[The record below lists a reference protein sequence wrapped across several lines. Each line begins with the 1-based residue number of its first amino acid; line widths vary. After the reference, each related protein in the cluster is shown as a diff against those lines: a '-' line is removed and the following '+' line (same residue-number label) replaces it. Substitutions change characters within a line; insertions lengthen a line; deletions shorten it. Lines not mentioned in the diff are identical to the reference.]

1 MNRSSFI
8 ITLCGAF
15 LSLMLSACGPQTEET
30 TPVRKDVTE
39 TVFAAGALEAEGMFR
54 LTAQTSGYITAL
66 HVQEGEIIE
75 QGKVLAVIEN
85 NENIINTQG
94 SSELLNIAK
103 SNTSDN
109 APLLRQAEYTINI
122 NKQKMEQD
130 KKTLERYERLLKSKS
145 IAQVEYENAL
155 LAYQTSKSNHQSAV
169 ENYKKLKQD
178 ADQQVVNNQTN
189 TDVYASLMGKNK
201 VKAVKRGKVYK
212 KFKEVGDYVRQGDV
226 IAEIGS
232 PEVLYAK
239 VNIDESNISNIKI
252 GQEAIIQLNTNK
264 NKNYRGS
271 VKEINPS
278 FDEASQS
285 FICKIYFTDSL
296 DFHIVNTQLQS
307 NIIVGEQDSALLI
320 PRNYLD
326 FGGYVQVKGEK
337 EKTKV
342 ATQFVSNEWVQ
353 VLSGIDEHA
362 TLITENV
369 LTQTNN

>member
-1 MNRSSFI
+1 MNRSSII
-8 ITLCGAF
+8 ITICGAF
-15 LSLMLSACGPQTEET
+15 LALMLSACGPQTEET
-30 TPVRKDVTE
+30 TPIRKDVTE

-54 LTAQTSGYITAL
+54 LTAQTSGYITEL
-66 HVQEGEIIE
+66 HFQEGEIIE
-75 QGKVLAVIEN
+75 KGTVLAVIEN

-103 SNTSDN
+103 NNSSDN
-109 APLLRQAEYTINI
+109 APLLRQAEYSIDINQ
-122 NKQKMEQD
+122 QKMEQD

-145 IAQVEYENAL
+145 IARVEYENAL
-155 LAYQTSKSNHQSAV
+155 LAYQTSKNNHQSAV

-189 TDVYASLMGKNK
+189 TDIYSSLMGKNK

-239 VNIDESNISNIKI
+239 VNVDESNISNIKI
-252 GQEAIIQLNTNK
+252 GQKAVIQLNTNK
-264 NKNYRGS
+264 NKNYLGL

-285 FICKIYFTDSL
+285 FICKVYFSDSL
-296 DFHIVNTQLQS
+296 DFHIVNTQLQT
-307 NIIVGEQDSALLI
+307 NIIIGEQDSALLI

-353 VLSGIDEHA
+353 VLSGIEEDV
-362 TLITENV
+362 TLITQNV
-369 LTQTNN
+369 LPQ